1 MTSPRVG
8 PMSDREPA
16 LTRTELIVA
25 RVRQELEERSGKGL
39 VPPVVEPSTLALGTA
54 ATRAGTI
61 RETLA
66 MVQTYAESLNHQAT
80 QVSVSR
86 MIIMITA
93 AALGRLGI
101 PYALL
106 NELDSFAAD
115 INALVYSPSGAR
127 Q

>member
-1 MTSPRVG
+1 MTHPLE
-8 PMSDREPA
+8 EPLSA
-16 LTRTELIVA
+16 RKSTPTRTELIVA

-39 VPPVVEPSTLALGTA
+39 VPPTVEPPTLALGTA

-106 NELDSFAAD
+106 NTLDSFAAD
-115 INALVYSPSGAR
+115 INALVYSPSDAR